1 MTTFA
6 ILNIVLSGTVVAAL
20 AFGVL
25 AATQTSPD
33 LLLTARA
40 GRPAHTR

>member
-25 AATQTSPD
+25 AATQTSLQAKRVPV
-33 LLLTARA
+33 RV
-40 GRPAHTR
+40 RRER